1 MAYPPARPKFDYE
14 KVKIGEFVFGTIDN
28 IEYDN
33 EHEFKMKGEKK
44 ISPAVRLVFKLDGCE
59 YPHRSRWMTFSY
71 AEKSNLY
78 SKYLS
83 KLILGAMP
91 DMDMDL
97 DVLKGVK
104 VKTIW
109 NEQNDFQWPESIFP
123 VGEKLKLADLQ
134 KADTAHEEEPPEEI
148 PEGSTPF

>member
-1 MAYPPARPKFDYE
+1 MAKPPERAKVEFE
-14 KVKIGEFVFGTIDN
+14 KVKVGEFINGVIEN
-28 IEYDN
+28 IEYEKD
-33 EHEFKMKGEKK
+33 HVFKSKEGTKTA
-44 ISPAVRLVFKLDGCE
+44 PAVRFVFKLDGYQ

-78 SKYLS
+78 KNYLS

-109 NEQNDFQWPESIFP
+109 NEQNEFQFPENIFP
-123 VGEKLKLADLQ
+123 VGDKYKLADLAKEDVQ
-134 KADTAHEEEPPEEI
+134 HEEVREEQEP
-148 PEGSTPF
+148 F